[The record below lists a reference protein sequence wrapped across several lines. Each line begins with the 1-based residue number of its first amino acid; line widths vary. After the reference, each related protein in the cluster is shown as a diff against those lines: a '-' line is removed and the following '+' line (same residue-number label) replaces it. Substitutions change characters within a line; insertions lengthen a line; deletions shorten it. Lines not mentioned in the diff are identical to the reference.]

1 MFTRRDLVRLLVP
14 LMIEQILAV
23 LVGMADVVMVAV
35 VGKRLFRAC
44 LWWTPSVF

>member
-23 LVGMADVVMVAV
+23 LVGMADVVM
-35 VGKRLFRAC
+35 
-44 LWWTPSVF
+44 W